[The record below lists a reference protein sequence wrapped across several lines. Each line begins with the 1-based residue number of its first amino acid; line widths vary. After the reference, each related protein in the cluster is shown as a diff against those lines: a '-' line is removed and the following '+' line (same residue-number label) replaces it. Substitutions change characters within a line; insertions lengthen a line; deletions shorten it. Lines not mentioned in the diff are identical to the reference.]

1 MAGYLRRLQA
11 EPGIVVTGV
20 ERRDGKLHVTGLRDP
35 LAVRPEALLDGFA
48 LAPEK
53 VVGSWGLYQALHP
66 EFVFRRV
73 QASLDPLQSVELR
86 LEGEAVRAYGSAPRH
101 WIEKARAVS
110 RLLPSGALD
119 LDLSGVKDVDMTEV
133 ERLRASIEARLV
145 RFDTD
150 APRPAPGQDAIVD
163 SVAADL
169 RALAELTRSLGLSM
183 RATII
188 GHADAT
194 GKDTPN
200 LALSLGRAEV
210 VRSLLRT
217 KGIDPDLLSVRG
229 AGTMEPTP
237 DDATARDPSRDR
249 RVSFT
254 IRIE

>member
-1 MAGYLRRLQA
+1 
-11 EPGIVVTGV
+11 
-20 ERRDGKLHVTGLRDP
+20 
-35 LAVRPEALLDGFA
+35 
-48 LAPEK
+48 
-53 VVGSWGLYQALHP
+53 
-66 EFVFRRV
+66 
-73 QASLDPLQSVELR
+73 
-86 LEGEAVRAYGSAPRH
+86 
-101 WIEKARAVS
+101 
-110 RLLPSGALD
+110 
-119 LDLSGVKDVDMTEV
+119 MTEV

-163 SVAADL
+163 SVAAEL
-169 RALAELTRSLGLSM
+169 RALATLTRSLGLSM

-229 AGTMEPTP
+229 AGTMEPTQ
-237 DDATARDPSRDR
+237 DEVAAHDPSRDR

-254 IRIE
+254 VRISE